1 MYMPKNSLFNINKFC
16 DPSYQRSKSSGQ
28 TNQIITCNP
37 VEYNKVKTATNDPSI
52 SSKMRYSQ
60 LVKSSRY
67 KQVPPQQKYLF
78 KGCVRIRSDEIL
90 REFLE
95 SSFAFY

>member
-16 DPSYQRSKSSGQ
+16 DPSYQRSKISGQ
-28 TNQIITCNP
+28 TNQLITCNP

-67 KQVPPQQKYLF
+67 KQVPPQQNAVTVF
-78 KGCVRIRSDEIL
+78 DEQKRWFSFGQIKQI
-90 REFLE
+90 
-95 SSFAFY
+95 SSI

>member
-67 KQVPPQQKYLF
+67 KQVPPQQKPDTVF
-78 KGCVRIRSDEIL
+78 DEQKTWFSFGQIKQI
-90 REFLE
+90 
-95 SSFAFY
+95 SSI